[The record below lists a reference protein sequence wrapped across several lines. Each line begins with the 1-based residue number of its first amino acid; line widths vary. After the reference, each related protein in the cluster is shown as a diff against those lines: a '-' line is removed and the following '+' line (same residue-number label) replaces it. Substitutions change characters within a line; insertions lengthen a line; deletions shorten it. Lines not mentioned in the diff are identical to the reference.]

1 MEDMEGK
8 EFHTR
13 VNFFHSRFPH
23 WKTHTE
29 PFLDSQVPPSACR
42 KRDIKNH
49 PSYSN
54 SMYSYR
60 YIEQIALSAGC
71 RINGLPTL

>member
-1 MEDMEGK
+1 MEGK

-13 VNFFHSRFPH
+13 VSFLHSRFPR
-23 WKTHTE
+23 WKTRTE
-29 PFLDSQVPPSACR
+29 PFLDSLVLPFACT

-49 PSYSN
+49 LFYSN

-60 YIEQIALSAGC
+60 YIEQIALSVGY
-71 RINGLPTL
+71 RINDLPML